1 MMAQGDASNIA
12 SNTLGRRE
20 KQSLLAMKALIE
32 RHLKEIGEV
41 EEGAASGEGGEE
53 KVQGDLDEDMEL

>member
-20 KQSLLAMKALIE
+20 KQSLLAMKALID

-41 EEGAASGEGGEE
+41 EEGVASGEGGEE
-53 KVQGDLDEDMEL
+53 KMQGDLDVDMEL

>member
-12 SNTLGRRE
+12 SNSLGRRE

-32 RHLKEIGEV
+32 RHLKEIEEGGEV
-41 EEGAASGEGGEE
+41 EAKEEEGVSKREE
-53 KVQGDLDEDMEL
+53 EEDEEMEL